1 MFQCGWRLVIRH
13 HFYLH
18 FNAFYDTV
26 SIDLHCH
33 LAHNLQTTYSYLL
46 MLALS
51 SYRHFFTNIFVMLTL
66 LAFNIDV
73 YAKAGPAMIDE
84 VVGSGPVI
92 TKGDVV
98 SVKITRRVETA
109 NAQILSI
116 DNDGYEVVVAGQDD
130 RQSIN
135 RALLGSGFIGAMR
148 VKGTRIINHQEQ
160 SGNATEFVS
169 DIVEVASMLYHLPT
183 PQR

>member
-1 MFQCGWRLVIRH
+1 
-13 HFYLH
+13 
-18 FNAFYDTV
+18 
-26 SIDLHCH
+26 
-33 LAHNLQTTYSYLL
+33 

-51 SYRHFFTNIFVMLTL
+51 SYRHFFTNIFVLLTL

-135 RALLGSGFIGAMR
+135 RSFGLRLHWSDAR
-148 VKGTRIINHQEQ
+148 QRHQDHQ
-160 SGNATEFVS
+160 SSRTV
-169 DIVEVASMLYHLPT
+169 
-183 PQR
+183 R